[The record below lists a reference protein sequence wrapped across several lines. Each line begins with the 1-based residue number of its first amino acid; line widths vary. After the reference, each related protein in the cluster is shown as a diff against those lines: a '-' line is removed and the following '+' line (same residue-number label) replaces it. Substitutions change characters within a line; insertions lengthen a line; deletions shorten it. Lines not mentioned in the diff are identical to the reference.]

1 MDKNIQEMLGGIL
14 SSLPAESKKEVQN
27 CESKDQFLDVLG
39 AAKGLDIGGLLGGLL
54 GGDKA
59 DSNPLG
65 GLLGG
70 LLGGDKSSGSNDLVS
85 QLSGLLKGIDWSE
98 IQKFITAFFNK
109 K

>member
-14 SSLPAESKKEVQN
+14 SSLPADAKKEVQN
-27 CESKDQFLDVLG
+27 CESKDQFMDVLG
-39 AAKGLDIGGLLGGLL
+39 AVKGLDIGGLIGSLTGGN
-54 GGDKA
+54 A

-70 LLGGDKSSGSNDLVS
+70 LLGGAKSEGGSDLIS